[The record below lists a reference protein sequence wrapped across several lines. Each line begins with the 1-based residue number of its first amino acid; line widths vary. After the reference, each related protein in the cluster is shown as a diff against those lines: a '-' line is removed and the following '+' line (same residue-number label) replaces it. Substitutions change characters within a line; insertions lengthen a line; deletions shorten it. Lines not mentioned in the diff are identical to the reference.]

1 MGFAYVNFEYCK
13 KLITILL
20 VAFSTF
26 FRIFA
31 SYQNPTDGYTGF
43 NLTTSNIILYCV
55 LPLLIKAIILSI
67 LVFRALKKK
76 ENPIFTS
83 IIFILAFIVMLAYSI
98 FIATICTEGWVLIA
112 SIFNTISLLVLLSG
126 LILPLALR
134 NKLNF
139 IKKFDGVLQGFY
151 LFYTKI

>member
-13 KLITILL
+13 KLINSTCCFFYL
-20 VAFSTF
+20 FSNF
-26 FRIFA
+26 CII
-31 SYQNPTDGYTGF
+31 SKPNPDGYTGF

-55 LPLLIKAIILSI
+55 LPLLIGSIILSI
-67 LVFRALKKK
+67 LVFRAIKKK

-98 FIATICTEGWVLIA
+98 FIATIRTERWVLIT
-112 SIFNTISLLVLLSG
+112 SKFNTISLLVLLSG
-126 LILPLALR
+126 SILPLALR

-139 IKKFDGVLQGFY
+139 IKKFDGVLQGF
-151 LFYTKI
+151 